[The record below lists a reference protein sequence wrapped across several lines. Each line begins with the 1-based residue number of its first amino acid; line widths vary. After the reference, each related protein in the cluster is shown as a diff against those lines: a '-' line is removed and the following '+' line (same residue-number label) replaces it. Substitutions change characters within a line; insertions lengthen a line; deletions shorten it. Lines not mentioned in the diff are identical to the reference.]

1 MNTFFTCF
9 MKKFILPLL
18 LALFVLKTN
27 ATTIL
32 VSNLAELKS
41 ANEKALPGDII
52 ILKDG
57 TWSDC
62 KIEISCS
69 GTEKAPIIFKAQTDG
84 KVLINGKSFLR
95 IGGNHII
102 IEGLN
107 FKDGSAASGNVWEFR
122 LKDNVANNCR
132 ITNCSINDFN
142 NPKRINENYW
152 VALYGKNNR
161 IDHCTF
167 YNKKNLG
174 VLIAVILD
182 DNRSRM
188 NNHLIDSNYFAP
200 RPPLQSNAGEIIRVG
215 VSQHCTFY
223 SNTII
228 RNNLFDQ
235 CNGEVEIISIKS
247 CGNIIRNNVFKEC
260 QGGLNLRHGNNNT
273 AEGNIFL
280 GNGKEGTGGVRIINE
295 GNWVVNNLFYKCR
308 GVDFR
313 SPLAIMN
320 GVPHSP
326 AYRYLP
332 VRDAVVANNTF
343 INCTPFSLC
352 EGSDSERSV
361 APANVFIFKNVFANN
376 QDYILYHVFDK
387 TDSIYFANNLVSTSI
402 KQPLLE
408 GFDKRTIVDSTIQIP
423 PDESPFRIFNKQDSV
438 NLILQT
444 HPILIKAPK
453 NILPKSFKNQ
463 TASRLQ
469 NGFPKSAGF
478 NEWAF
483 YKKIIVNPRLG
494 MGVYWDSSHLAV
506 LSEKNVNLINDSDVI
521 NCATVEDIYKA
532 LESGR
537 PDVEI
542 RLTGKAYL
550 FTRPICTTPSLFKLS
565 ANLRDTIS
573 FKTTKFLPSLFIVPG
588 GTSAT
593 FGGLNLDA
601 SGCNVGSF
609 LSADTNGSSNHSNI
623 LFGFCIIQNLKAN
636 NFLLTP
642 KYSILDCIFFSATFF
657 KNDSC
662 NLFSLDKET
671 DNVGYYNVEHL
682 LVGNCGFVNHKGSI
696 LNLYRGGKDE
706 STMGPN
712 LAFNNNIIE
721 NCTNEKELINLF
733 GVQVSSIT
741 NNKFINSNPN
751 KTIISY
757 GDNVRA
763 RHLLENNTFINS
775 GIIKT
780 DKFVVDNDK

>member
-1 MNTFFTCF
+1 
-9 MKKFILPLL
+9 MKKIILPLL

-41 ANEKALPGDII
+41 ATEKALPGDII
-52 ILKDG
+52 VLKDG
-57 TWSDC
+57 TWGDC

-69 GTEKAPIIFKAQTDG
+69 GTEKAPIVFKAQTDG

-107 FKDGSAASGNVWEFR
+107 FKDGSAASGNVWEFK

-132 ITNCSINDFN
+132 VTNCSINDFN
-142 NPKRINENYW
+142 NPKRISENYW

-182 DNRSRM
+182 DDRSRM

-280 GNGKEGTGGVRIINE
+280 GNDKEGTGGVRIINE

-376 QDYILYHVFDK
+376 QDSILYHVFDK
-387 TDSIYFANNLVSTSI
+387 TDSIYFANNLVSNSI
-402 KQPLLE
+402 KQSLLE
-408 GFDKRTIVDSTIQIP
+408 GFDKTKIDTSVATLQS
-423 PDESPFRIFNKQDSV
+423 SPLSIN
-438 NLILQT
+438 N
-444 HPILIKAPK
+444 PK
-453 NILPKSFKNQ
+453 DILPGSFKEQ
-463 TASRLQ
+463 TAHRLK
-469 NGFPKSAGF
+469 NGFPKGAGF
-478 NEWAF
+478 TDWAF
-483 YKKIIVNPRLG
+483 YKKVVGNPYLG
-494 MGVYWDSSHLAV
+494 KGVSWFSGVEWIQKS
-506 LSEKNVNLINDSDVI
+506 KPSDTYQAD
-521 NCATVEDIYKA
+521 CATADDIYKA
-532 LESGR
+532 LQTNKRFVIIE
-537 PDVEI
+537 
-542 RLTGKAYL
+542 LTNDEYF
-550 FTRPICTTPSLFKLS
+550 FTKPVITSINFSLSSK
-565 ANLRDTIS
+565 NKKPIS
-573 FKTTKFLPSLFIVPG
+573 FKTTEYLPALFIVPG
-588 GTSAT
+588 GSFAG
-593 FGGLNLDA
+593 FSNLNIDA
-601 SGCNVGSF
+601 IGCKVGSF
-609 LSADTNGSSNHSNI
+609 ISADTSGSSNHSHI
-623 LFGFCIIQNLKAN
+623 EVGYSTIKNLVAN
-636 NFLLTP
+636 NFLLAP
-642 KYSILDCIFFSATFF
+642 KYSISDYISFYKTHFENNT
-657 KNDSC
+657 C

-671 DNVGYYNVEHL
+671 DNVGYYNVEHMAITTCSFT
-682 LVGNCGFVNHKGSI
+682 NNKGSI

-712 LAFNNNIIE
+712 LLFDNNYIE
-721 NCTNEKELINLF
+721 NCTNDSSLINLF

-751 KTIISY
+751 KTLISY

-763 RHLLENNTFINS
+763 RHLLENNTFTNS
-775 GIIKT
+775 GTIKP
-780 DKFVVDNDK
+780 DKFVVDKDK